1 MPAASFHARIRIVQ
15 SRQNARVKDLRA
27 GLHGNG
33 RTPSGGIAIEGA
45 HLVIE
50 ALRSGLRLHTIFIRS
65 GSETL
70 LETVGQAA
78 NLDSATLDGVT
89 DILELPDDVFLS
101 AVATEHPQGIA
112 ALAAA
117 PQFTVDDLFLAP
129 RPLLLVLAGLQ
140 DPGNLGTLV
149 RSAEAFGAAG
159 ILALAGTVSCWN
171 PKALRAS
178 SGSAFRMPILSLPEE
193 AAVAALRAHRVVIYA
208 AVASG
213 GTIASEAAL
222 HYASALVIGNEGA
235 GLPPSLLAAA
245 SHRITLPCPGPVE
258 SLNAAVAGSLL
269 LYEASRQRDEE
280 ASRQRDDQAARQSNE
295 ETSSHRLPQAPS
307 SDSPPSGGHP

>member
-1 MPAASFHARIRIVQ
+1 MPAASLHARIRIVQ

-27 GLHGNG
+27 ALHGNG
-33 RTPSGGIAIEGA
+33 RTPAGAIAIEGT

-78 NLDSATLDGVT
+78 NLDPATLDAVT

-112 ALAAA
+112 ALAAP

-213 GTIASEAAL
+213 GIIASEAAL
-222 HYASALVIGNEGA
+222 HYASALLIGNEGA

-269 LYEASRQRDEE
+269 LYEASRQRD
-280 ASRQRDDQAARQSNE
+280 DLAARQNNE
-295 ETSSHRLPQAPS
+295 ETSSHPLPHALS
-307 SDSPPSGGHP
+307 SDSPPSGERP